1 MAKEQEKVKPKYKYR
16 GREDF
21 PSNPPH
27 KGNKKM
33 TMLERFEYLDLYLTQ
48 KKIENF
54 REMLDEVLTME
65 TIPEAARQAVV
76 YEILRKHG
84 YI

>member
-1 MAKEQEKVKPKYKYR
+1 
-16 GREDF
+16 
-21 PSNPPH
+21 
-27 KGNKKM
+27 M

-54 REMLDEVLTME
+54 REMLDEVLTMG